1 MRWWRR
7 CCRIET
13 VTLSAHSLLNG
24 NAMSGIVKIIASF
37 NAGRDPERLA
47 MKYKAMRSS
56 PFVFLRG
63 TCHLFYER
71 LPRAQVL
78 DDAPPVWICGD
89 MHLENFGSYKADNR
103 LIYFDNNDFDE
114 ACLAPTLYELVRL
127 LSSVLVGAVD
137 LKLSRAQAL
146 ALCHTAVD
154 SYAAALAFGKSR
166 WIEAETA
173 AGMVRDLFDALANR
187 TRAAHLDRRTVLK
200 GKLRT
205 LKVDGKKALPVGDK
219 QRAAV
224 TQFMNRFAAS
234 EPNPDFYRILDVARR
249 IAGTGSLGVDR
260 YAILVEG
267 KGSPDCNFLIDLKEA
282 LPSSVMPH
290 VRVPQPKWATEA
302 QRVVDVQRR
311 NQAVSQAF
319 LHAVEFNQRSYVLR
333 SLQPSEDRV
342 ALSDWDGKLPR
353 LEEVV
358 NSMAQLSAWAQ
369 LRSGGRQGSAIA
381 DELIAFGSRKDWQM
395 PLVELAVQCE
405 AQVIAD
411 WKAYCTAYDSGAF
424 GAA

>member
-1 MRWWRR
+1 MPD
-7 CCRIET
+7 IAST
-13 VTLSAHSLLNG
+13 
-24 NAMSGIVKIIASF
+24 IASF

-47 MKYKAMRSS
+47 IKYKAMRAS

-71 LPRAQVL
+71 LPRDKVL

-114 ACLAPTLYELVRL
+114 ACLAPALYELVRL
-127 LSSVLVGAVD
+127 LSSVLVGAAD

-154 SYAAALAFGKSR
+154 AYGAALAFGKSR
-166 WIEAETA
+166 WIEAETSI
-173 AGMVRDLFDALANR
+173 GMVRDLFDALASR

-200 GKLRT
+200 GKTRV
-205 LKVDGKKALPVGDK
+205 LKVDGKKALPVSDA

-224 TQFMNRFAAS
+224 TQFMHQFAAS
-234 EPNPDFYRILDVARR
+234 ETNPDFYRILDVARR

-260 YAILVEG
+260 YVILVEG
-267 KGSPDCNFLIDLKEA
+267 KGSPDGNFLIDLKEA
-282 LPSSVMPH
+282 LPSSVTPH
-290 VRVPQPKWATEA
+290 VRTPQPAWQTEA

-342 ALSDWDGKLPR
+342 ALSDWNGKLPR

-358 NSMAQLSAWAQ
+358 NSMAELSAWAQ
-369 LRSGGRQGSAIA
+369 LRSGGRQKSSIA
-381 DELIAFGSRKDWQM
+381 DELIAFGNRRDWQL
-395 PLVELAVQCE
+395 PLIELATQCE
-405 AQVIAD
+405 AQVEAD
-411 WKAYCTAYDSGAF
+411 WKAYSEAYDRGAF
-424 GAA
+424 DLSAKQ

>member
-1 MRWWRR
+1 
-7 CCRIET
+7 
-13 VTLSAHSLLNG
+13 
-24 NAMSGIVKIIASF
+24 MSDIVKIIASF
-37 NAGRDPERLA
+37 NTGRDPERLA

-224 TQFMNRFAAS
+224 TQFMNQFAAS

-260 YAILVEG
+260 YVILVEG
-267 KGSPDCNFLIDLKEA
+267 KGSPDGNFLIDLKEA

-353 LEEVV
+353 LEAVV
-358 NSMAQLSAWAQ
+358 NSMAELSAWAH
-369 LRSGGRQGSAIA
+369 LRSGGRQKSSIA
-381 DELIAFGSRKDWQM
+381 DELIAFGNRKDWQL
-395 PLVELAVQCE
+395 PLIELATQCE
-405 AQVIAD
+405 TLVMDD
-411 WKAYCTAYDSGAF
+411 WKAYCEAYDRGAF
-424 GAA
+424 DLTRAKG